1 MVVMLK
7 LIESHEMAVNATL
20 YNNYNY
26 WRFK

>member
-26 WRFK
+26 